1 MPGFNVVGTL
11 EMPTEIVLQTGAV
24 VGFGRAALI
33 AEGIA
38 EPWLI
43 GLKLAK

>member
-11 EMPTEIVLQTGAV
+11 RCLPKPCWQTGAV
-24 VGFGRAALI
+24 AGFGRADLI
-33 AEGIA
+33 VEGMA